1 MYNNIKNFINPRYAT
16 LFLFCIV
23 SLLIVIFMKSRRS
36 VEMFVGG
43 DLKKINR
50 MSNDINDLEKEKL
63 NKSDF
68 ETTLTNINGRFDSKL
83 NKGEFETTLK
93 DINGRFDKKLDSSAF
108 DITLANNK
116 GFNNKLDKSDF
127 ETKLTDINGQ
137 VNSKLNKSDFES
149 TLTRIDDRFNNKLN
163 TGDFDQKL
171 ADNQTIKTL
180 QNDLSKAP
188 TMSNIGEVVN
198 KQVETRV
205 GDINQA
211 KSDLTN
217 AYGRYDVSMASQYS
231 DYNNNA
237 TAKFTA
243 FDDNATAKFTA
254 FDNNATAKSTTFDGN
269 ASTKTGILDSNYNS
283 KIGELTALKSA
294 AETAKIAA
302 LSAKTD
308 AETAKSETQK
318 MYDDVFKEVSGRVVT
333 QSNVYRTGLTFNPDN
348 GFYERFGTM
357 YDAFE
362 LREGF
367 GDDIFNKE
375 RTVIQDLNAFNTAY
389 YAWITCKSGK
399 CPTNPAKTES
409 QFRTEL
415 ETARNALIGTEGT
428 GGSVG
433 ALKAAYGTV
442 PNQDDKTQEMIDRG
456 RAIDALRRDLDTKM
470 NAIIKSK
477 NRIDEPAIEYDS
489 TVYAGILWSVLGTSV
504 LYYIFTE
511 L

>member
-23 SLLIVIFMKSRRS
+23 SLLIIIFMKSRSS
-36 VEMFVGG
+36 VEKFVGG

-50 MSNDINDLEKEKL
+50 MTNDISDLETDMKTKL
-63 NKSDF
+63 NTRDF
-68 ETTLTNINGRFDSKL
+68 DNKLADINGRFENKL
-83 NKGEFETTLK
+83 NKGEFDTTLK
-93 DINGRFDKKLDSSAF
+93 DINGRVNSKLDSSTF
-108 DITLANNK
+108 RTTLSDIN
-116 GFNNKLDKSDF
+116 GRFENKLNKSDF

-211 KSDLTN
+211 KSDLGN
-217 AYGRYDVSMASQYS
+217 AYSRYDVSMATQYS
-231 DYNNNA
+231 NYNNNA
-237 TAKFTA
+237 TAKLTA
-243 FDDNATAKFTA
+243 FDDNASAKLTA
-254 FDNNATAKSTTFDGN
+254 FDSNASAKSNTFDGN

-302 LSAKTD
+302 LTAKTD
-308 AETAKSETQK
+308 AETAKAETQK

-333 QSNVYRTGLTFNPDN
+333 QSNVYRNGLSFNPN
-348 GFYERFGTM
+348 SGFYEPFGTM
-357 YDAFE
+357 YEPFE
-362 LREGF
+362 TREGF
-367 GDDIFNKE
+367 SDDIFNKE
-375 RTVIQDLNAFNTAY
+375 RTVIQDLNAFNTAH
-389 YAWITCKSGK
+389 YAWITCNLQGQSCTNLATLEGNLKTAVGK
-399 CPTNPAKTES
+399 L
-409 QFRTEL
+409 Q
-415 ETARNALIGTEGT
+415 
-428 GGSVG
+428 GSID
-433 ALKAAYGTV
+433 ALKGAYPTTKIDDGTS
-442 PNQDDKTQEMIDRG
+442 NMIDRA

-504 LYYIFTE
+504 LYYVFTE

>member
-50 MSNDINDLEKEKL
+50 MTNDIGDLEKDMRTKL
-63 NKSDF
+63 NTRDF
-68 ETTLTNINGRFDSKL
+68 DNKLADINGRFENKL
-83 NKGEFETTLK
+83 NKGEFDKTFE
-93 DINGRFDKKLDSSAF
+93 DINTRVNSKLDSSTFRTTLSDIGKEVNSKLSKSEF
-108 DITLANNK
+108 D
-116 GFNNKLDKSDF
+116 NKL
-127 ETKLTDINGQ
+127 ENTNTQI
-137 VNSKLNKSDFES
+137 NSKLNKSDFES

-198 KQVETRV
+198 KQVDTRV

-211 KSDLTN
+211 KSDLGN
-217 AYGRYDVSMASQYS
+217 AYSRYDVSMATQYS
-231 DYNNNA
+231 NYNNNA
-237 TAKFTA
+237 TAKLTA
-243 FDDNATAKFTA
+243 FDNNASAKLTA
-254 FDNNATAKSTTFDGN
+254 FDNNATTKSNTFDGN
-269 ASTKTGILDSNYNS
+269 ASTKTGILDLNYNS

-294 AETAKIAA
+294 ALTAKIAA

-308 AETAKSETQK
+308 AETAKAETQK
-318 MYDDVFKEVSGRVVT
+318 MYDDVFKEVSSRVVT
-333 QSNVYRTGLTFNPDN
+333 QSNFYRDGLKFNPN
-348 GFYERFGTM
+348 TSFYEPFGTM
-357 YDAFE
+357 YEPFE
-362 LREGF
+362 TREGF
-367 GDDIFNKE
+367 SDDIFNKE
-375 RTVIQDLNAFNTAY
+375 RTVIADLNAFNTAY

-399 CPTNPAKTES
+399 CPTNENENSLRTKLVTAASILES
-409 QFRTEL
+409 SI
-415 ETARNALIGTEGT
+415 NALKDAYPTTEIVDGT
-428 GGSVG
+428 S
-433 ALKAAYGTV
+433 
-442 PNQDDKTQEMIDRG
+442 NMIDRA

-477 NRIDEPAIEYDS
+477 NRLDEPAIEYDS

-504 LYYIFTE
+504 LYYVFTE

>member
-23 SLLIVIFMKSRRS
+23 SLLIIIFMKSRRS

-50 MSNDINDLEKEKL
+50 MSNDIGDLEKEKL
-63 NKSDF
+63 SKSEFNNKLDNINGRLEKKVNNGEFDKTF
-68 ETTLTNINGRFDSKL
+68 EDINTQVNSKLDSSAFDAKLTGINASFDKKLDSSAFDSTLANNARFNNKLDSSTFNSTLTNINGRFDSKL
-83 NKGEFETTLK
+83 NTKDFGKTL
-93 DINGRFDKKLDSSAF
+93 
-108 DITLANNK
+108 
-116 GFNNKLDKSDF
+116 SDD
-127 ETKLTDINGQ
+127 L
-137 VNSKLNKSDFES
+137 
-149 TLTRIDDRFNNKLN
+149 
-163 TGDFDQKL
+163 
-171 ADNQTIKTL
+171 TIKQL
-180 QNDLSKAP
+180 QNDLSKVP
-188 TMSNIGEVVN
+188 TMSNIGMVVSD
-198 KQVETRV
+198 QVATKV

-217 AYGRYDVSMASQYS
+217 AYNRYDVSMASQYR

-237 TAKFTA
+237 TAKLTA
-243 FDDNATAKFTA
+243 FDDNAIAKLTA
-254 FDNNATAKSTTFDGN
+254 FDGNAFTKTTTFDGN
-269 ASTKTGILDSNYNS
+269 ASTKTGILDSNYDS

-333 QSNVYRTGLTFNPDN
+333 QSNVYRSGLSFNPDN

-367 GDDIFNKE
+367 GDDIFNLE
-375 RTVIQDLNAFNTAY
+375 RTVIQDLNDFNTAY

-399 CPTNPAKTES
+399 CPTNPAETES
-409 QFRTEL
+409 QLHSSL
-415 ETARNALIGTEGT
+415 ETAAGELGNSIATLTT
-428 GGSVG
+428 
-433 ALKAAYGTV
+433 AYGTV
-442 PNQDDKTQEMIDRG
+442 PKQDDKTQEMIDRG

-489 TVYAGILWSVLGTSV
+489 TGYAGILWSVLGTSV

>member
-50 MSNDINDLEKEKL
+50 MTNDIGDLEKDMRTKL
-63 NKSDF
+63 NTRDF
-68 ETTLTNINGRFDSKL
+68 DNKLADINGRFENKL
-83 NKGEFETTLK
+83 NKGEFDTTLK
-93 DINGRFDKKLDSSAF
+93 DINGRVNSKLDSSTF
-108 DITLANNK
+108 RTTLSDIN
-116 GFNNKLDKSDF
+116 GRFENKLNKSDF

-137 VNSKLNKSDFES
+137 VNSKLNTSDFES

-211 KSDLTN
+211 KSDLGN
-217 AYGRYDVSMASQYS
+217 AYSRYDVRMATQYS
-231 DYNNNA
+231 NYNINA
-237 TAKFTA
+237 TAKLTA
-243 FDDNATAKFTA
+243 FDDNASAKLTA
-254 FDNNATAKSTTFDGN
+254 FDNNATTKSNTFDGN

-294 AETAKIAA
+294 ALTAKTAA
-302 LSAKTD
+302 ETAKTD
-308 AETAKSETQK
+308 AETAKAETQK
-318 MYDDVFKEVSGRVVT
+318 MYDDVFKQVSGRVVM
-333 QSNVYRTGLTFNPDN
+333 QSNVYRDGLKFNPIT
-348 GFYERFGTM
+348 GFYEPFGTM
-357 YDAFE
+357 YEPFE
-362 LREGF
+362 TREGF
-367 GDDIFNKE
+367 SDDFFNKE
-375 RTVIQDLNAFNTAY
+375 RKVIQDLNAFNTAY
-389 YAWITCKSGK
+389 YAWKTCQLQERSCINLAALEVTLKSAAG
-399 CPTNPAKTES
+399 TLGTSIDELTTAYQNIANVDGSKT
-409 QFRTEL
+409 
-415 ETARNALIGTEGT
+415 
-428 GGSVG
+428 
-433 ALKAAYGTV
+433 
-442 PNQDDKTQEMIDRG
+442 DKTQEMIDRA

-504 LYYIFTE
+504 LYYVFTE

>member
-23 SLLIVIFMKSRRS
+23 SLLIVIFMKSRSS
-36 VEMFVGG
+36 VEKFVGG

-50 MSNDINDLEKEKL
+50 MTNDISDLETDMKTKL
-63 NKSDF
+63 NKSEFNDK
-68 ETTLTNINGRFDSKL
+68 LDNINGRFENKV
-83 NKGEFETTLK
+83 NKGDFDTTLK
-93 DINGRFDKKLDSSAF
+93 DINGLVNSKLDSSTF
-108 DITLANNK
+108 RTTLSDIN
-116 GFNNKLDKSDF
+116 GRFENKLNKSDF

-188 TMSNIGEVVN
+188 TMSNIGDVVN
-198 KQVETRV
+198 KQVETKV

-211 KSDLTN
+211 KSDLGN
-217 AYGRYDVSMASQYS
+217 AYSRYDVSMATQYS
-231 DYNNNA
+231 NYNNNA
-237 TAKFTA
+237 SAKLTA
-243 FDDNATAKFTA
+243 FDDNASAKLTA
-254 FDNNATAKSTTFDGN
+254 FDNNATTKSNTFDGN

-294 AETAKIAA
+294 ALT
-302 LSAKTD
+302 AKTD
-308 AETAKSETQK
+308 AETAKAETQK

-333 QSNVYRTGLTFNPDN
+333 QSSVYRSGLSFNPTS
-348 GFYERFGTM
+348 GFYEAFGTM
-357 YDAFE
+357 YEPFE
-362 LREGF
+362 TREGF
-367 GDDIFNKE
+367 SDAIFTKE
-375 RTVIQDLNAFNTAY
+375 RQVIQDLNAFNTAY
-389 YAWITCKSGK
+389 YAWKTCQLQGCS
-399 CPTNPAKTES
+399 N
-409 QFRTEL
+409 L
-415 ETARNALIGTEGT
+415 TALEGT
-428 GGSVG
+428 LRSAAGTLGSSIHD
-433 ALKAAYGTV
+433 LTTAYPKLEQT
-442 PNQDDKTQEMIDRG
+442 DKTQEMIDRA